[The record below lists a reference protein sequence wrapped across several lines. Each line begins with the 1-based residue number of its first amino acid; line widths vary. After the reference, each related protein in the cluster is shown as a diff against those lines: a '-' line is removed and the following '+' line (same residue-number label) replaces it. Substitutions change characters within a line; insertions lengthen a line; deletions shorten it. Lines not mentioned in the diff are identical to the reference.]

1 MEAQGPNDPLRD
13 NEMSQ
18 LEELKRQR
26 DLDYEEFK
34 AFRAGVEEFQA
45 RYKLDREEDNYRNSA
60 RLDALEKEISDI
72 RALHAK
78 ALERA
83 FQQMCTVVQ
92 HKCTPNELRL
102 MRIALMQGFS
112 QTSFR
117 TGGCC

>member
-1 MEAQGPNDPLRD
+1 MEAQGPNDLLRD

-34 AFRAGVEEFQA
+34 AFQA
-45 RYKLDREEDNYRNSA
+45 QYNLNREEDNYRNSA

-72 RALHAK
+72 RSLNAK

-92 HKCTPNELRL
+92 HKCTPNELQL
-102 MRIALMQGFS
+102 MRIALMQGLS
-112 QTSFR
+112 QTSFLME
-117 TGGCC
+117 GCC